1 MKSGEVLRLTLKNI
15 NSQSFQKQLFY
26 NFRLPMRCKFSGCEE
41 VQIFSRLSD
50 HEKICD
56 YRPVNCVYISCN
68 EKVALANLMNH
79 LSTKHGSLQVIS
91 RPEMCSGSLTSDEYS
106 KATIKIEKEKFGKD
120 YILLFK
126 PILYKCEDF
135 NFFLECQRH
144 TDKLWYIWLY
154 FLGPQEYADK
164 FKYVLH
170 LSHKDEVSSIKHQI
184 LKD

>member
-1 MKSGEVLRLTLKNI
+1 
-15 NSQSFQKQLFY
+15 
-26 NFRLPMRCKFSGCEE
+26 MRCKFSGCEE
-41 VQIFSRLSD
+41 VQIFSRLND

-170 LSHKDEVSSIKHQI
+170 LSHKDEVSSTKHQT
-184 LKD
+184 LMD